1 MPRLPPIRQPDSFS
15 APAKSIRLT
24 ASTFAVGL
32 ADLARRDAD
41 LAGVVAAIGPPPMWA
56 RKPGFGTLLHI
67 ILEQQVS
74 LASAQ
79 AAYDKLLALGQ
90 PLTPERFLA
99 YDDAGL
105 RAAGFSRQ
113 KARYGRELA
122 QALSA
127 GHLKLQRLS
136 RLDDNQVRQALI
148 GVKGIGPWTAEIY
161 LLMVLRRADAWPL
174 GDLALALAAQSV
186 KKLSAPPNSE
196 ELAALGAG
204 WRPWRALAA
213 RILWHHYLTQRR
225 RVASPPAATRTP
237 AHPASPG
244 ARAPQSP
251 PRPEN
256 TTLPDSE

>member
-1 MPRLPPIRQPDSFS
+1 MVS
-15 APAKSIRLT
+15 ARRRASASSRST
-24 ASTFAVGL
+24 AS
-32 ADLARRDAD
+32 
-41 LAGVVAAIGPPPMWA
+41 
-56 RKPGFGTLLHI
+56 
-67 ILEQQVS
+67 S

-79 AAYDKLLALGQ
+79 AAYDRLLALGQ
-90 PLTPERFLA
+90 PLTPDRFLN
-99 YDDAGL
+99 YDDAKL

-127 GHLKLQRLS
+127 SRLRLQRLS

-148 GVKGIGPWTAEIY
+148 AVKGIGPWTAEIY

-174 GDLALALAAQSV
+174 GDLALALAAKSV
-186 KKLSAPPNSE
+186 KKLGALPNSD
-196 ELAALGAG
+196 ELAALGQG
-204 WRPWRALAA
+204 WRPWRAVAA

-225 RVASPPAATRTP
+225 RAAPPPAAPRTP
-237 AHPASPG
+237 ARPASPG

-256 TTLPDSE
+256 TTRPDSE

>member
-105 RAAGFSRQ
+105 WLPG
-113 KARYGRELA
+113 
-122 QALSA
+122 SA
-127 GHLKLQRLS
+127 GK
-136 RLDDNQVRQALI
+136 
-148 GVKGIGPWTAEIY
+148 
-161 LLMVLRRADAWPL
+161 RRAMGANWP
-174 GDLALALAAQSV
+174 
-186 KKLSAPPNSE
+186 
-196 ELAALGAG
+196 
-204 WRPWRALAA
+204 
-213 RILWHHYLTQRR
+213 RR
-225 RVASPPAATRTP
+225 
-237 AHPASPG
+237 
-244 ARAPQSP
+244 
-251 PRPEN
+251 
-256 TTLPDSE
+256 